1 MLQTIGYCQ
10 SWQEFKTRQK
20 PKPKMANMNWPR
32 FLDRRKLFFLCIFI
46 AFVPDLSLESVSNS
60 ETPESISFAAD
71 AIGMYLKKIA
81 NKELFVLNMQE
92 IFNLNFDSVQPPIKS
107 EGMNNVI
114 VKFHDDIKHLITSK

>member
-1 MLQTIGYCQ
+1 
-10 SWQEFKTRQK
+10 
-20 PKPKMANMNWPR
+20 MANMNWPR
-32 FLDRRKLFFLCIFI
+32 FLDRRKLFFLGIFI

-92 IFNLNFDSVQPPIKS
+92 IFDINADSVQPPIKS
-107 EGMNNVI
+107 KGINNVRF
-114 VKFHDDIKHLITSK
+114 KFHDNFKHYNYVKITSLVDV